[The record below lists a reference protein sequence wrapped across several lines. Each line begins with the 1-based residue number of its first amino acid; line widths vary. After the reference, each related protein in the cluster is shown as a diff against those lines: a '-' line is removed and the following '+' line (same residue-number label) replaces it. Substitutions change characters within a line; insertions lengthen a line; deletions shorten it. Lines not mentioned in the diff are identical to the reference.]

1 MLETIEVPTV
11 STYYKYIQLLPRIFH
26 KNQGAFANLFKMKY
40 KKQAVEDG
48 KFPFFKDLLLRKD
61 SLNVLTSR
69 TSFSTSEKIKLVTRV
84 LQGNI
89 IKFNRQFFK
98 AQKGVPQGFSCS
110 PYLSNL
116 YYSCIEQEISDFIS
130 QKYSTELVLIIR
142 LHDDYLILTSNA
154 GVLNEIIENMERVA
168 KTHNFYFAT
177 DKIHTNLPGP

>member
-1 MLETIEVPTV
+1 MDIAKAFDSVKISSLINMLETIEVPTV

-84 LQGNI
+84 LQGNLIGSFLKLKKEFLKGFHVRLFCRICI
-89 IKFNRQFFK
+89 ILVSNKKFLT
-98 AQKGVPQGFSCS
+98 
-110 PYLSNL
+110 LS
-116 YYSCIEQEISDFIS
+116 
-130 QKYSTELVLIIR
+130 
-142 LHDDYLILTSNA
+142 
-154 GVLNEIIENMERVA
+154 A
-168 KTHNFYFAT
+168 KSIQQSWF
-177 DKIHTNLPGP
+177 